1 MFGSFVTV
9 TLGVR
14 PGRKIPWVNRR
25 APRAPSAPP
34 ASPARS
40 DSTIATASQ
49 PLAAV
54 AARAALSLIVS
65 PLDGRAPESL
75 KMFPHDYRALFRGK
89 EAAGQYSYTERFRP
103 RDRLAAVPQPQRRR
117 LSEVHDR
124 DSEAAE
130 GLVVEACVSSSS
142 AIRAC
147 VRRVCA
153 AAEAPYRQDS
163 GAERRRLQRV
173 GFGGVT
179 GCRRLECLTLT

>member
-49 PLAAV
+49 PLAAA

-75 KMFPHDYRALFRGK
+75 KMFPHDFDYRALFRGK
-89 EAAGQYSYTERFRP
+89 EAGGQYSSTENYTEG
-103 RDRLAAVPQPQRRR
+103 VK
-117 LSEVHDR
+117 
-124 DSEAAE
+124 
-130 GLVVEACVSSSS
+130 
-142 AIRAC
+142 RA
-147 VRRVCA
+147 
-153 AAEAPYRQDS
+153 
-163 GAERRRLQRV
+163 
-173 GFGGVT
+173 T
-179 GCRRLECLTLT
+179 